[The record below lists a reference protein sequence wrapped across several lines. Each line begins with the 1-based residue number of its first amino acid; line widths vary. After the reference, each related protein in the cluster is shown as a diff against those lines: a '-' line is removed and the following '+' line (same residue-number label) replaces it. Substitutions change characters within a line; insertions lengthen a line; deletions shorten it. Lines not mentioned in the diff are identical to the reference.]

1 MDTNSDLLD
10 AMAAHEEKISG
21 LYQTFGAALP
31 EWRDFWMTIASEEQE
46 HASWLR
52 GLKNRLEREG
62 GVLNRERFNLAGIRT
77 SMDYLQKLREEVV
90 NKGIV
95 PLRALALS
103 LDIESALLEKEYYT
117 VFKSD
122 LVSVQEVF
130 NNLREQ
136 TAGHRL
142 RMQEKINQERAK
154 QSQA

>member
-1 MDTNSDLLD
+1 
-10 AMAAHEEKISG
+10 
-21 LYQTFGAALP
+21 
-31 EWRDFWMTIASEEQE
+31 
-46 HASWLR
+46 
-52 GLKNRLEREG
+52 
-62 GVLNRERFNLAGIRT
+62 
-77 SMDYLQKLREEVV
+77 MDYLQKLREEVV